1 MTCRQR
7 SKLLYSDFLTFRLD
21 LTSALLINRANMV
34 YRERWDLDVRALRV
48 LRLVC
53 AEPDITPKSVSQ
65 RALIEKTLLSKVL
78 AELETRGLITRSMHA
93 SDRRS
98 IALRATAHGL
108 EVAQASET
116 VGTELEVELAKAL
129 SENERKT
136 LERLLRKLSQSLLDQ
151 HETA

>member
-1 MTCRQR
+1 M
-7 SKLLYSDFLTFRLD
+7 YSDFLTFRLD
-21 LTSALLINRANMV
+21 LTSALLINRANLV

-78 AELETRGLITRSMHA
+78 AELETRGLIMRSMHV

-129 SENERKT
+129 SEKERKM
-136 LERLLRKLSQSLLDQ
+136 LGRLLRKLSHSLL
-151 HETA
+151 ESESASASPAKA

>member
-1 MTCRQR
+1 M
-7 SKLLYSDFLTFRLD
+7 YSDFLTFRLD
-21 LTSALLINRANMV
+21 LTSALLINRANLV

-78 AELETRGLITRSMHA
+78 AELETRGLITRSMHV

-116 VGTELEVELAKAL
+116 VGSELEVELAKAL
-129 SENERKT
+129 SEKERKM
-136 LERLLRKLSQSLLDQ
+136 LGRLLRKLSHSLL
-151 HETA
+151 ESESTSASPAKA

>member
-1 MTCRQR
+1 M
-7 SKLLYSDFLTFRLD
+7 YSDFLTFRLD
-21 LTSALLINRANMV
+21 LTSALLINRANLV
-34 YRERWDLDVRALRV
+34 YRERWDLDLRALRV

-65 RALIEKTLLSKVL
+65 RALIEKTLLSKIL
-78 AELETRGLITRSMHA
+78 AELETRGLIARGMHA

-98 IALRATAHGL
+98 IALRATAQGL

-116 VGTELEVELAKAL
+116 VGTELEVELTKAL

-136 LERLLRKLSQSLLDQ
+136 LERLLRKLSHSLL
-151 HETA
+151 ESGSASAPPARS

>member
-1 MTCRQR
+1 M
-7 SKLLYSDFLTFRLD
+7 YSDFLTFRLD
-21 LTSALLINRANMV
+21 LTSALLINRANLV

-78 AELETRGLITRSMHA
+78 AELETRGLITRSMHV

-129 SENERKT
+129 SEKERKM
-136 LERLLRKLSQSLLDQ
+136 LGRLLRKLSHSLL
-151 HETA
+151 ESGSASASPAKA

>member
-1 MTCRQR
+1 M
-7 SKLLYSDFLTFRLD
+7 YSDFLTFRLD
-21 LTSALLINRANMV
+21 LTSALLINRANLV

-78 AELETRGLITRSMHA
+78 AELETRGLITRSMHV

-116 VGTELEVELAKAL
+116 VGSELEVELAKAL
-129 SENERKT
+129 SEKERKM
-136 LERLLRKLSQSLLDQ
+136 LGRLLRKLSHSLL
-151 HETA
+151 ESGSASASPAKA

>member
-1 MTCRQR
+1 M
-7 SKLLYSDFLTFRLD
+7 YSDFLTFRLD
-21 LTSALLINRANMV
+21 LTSALLTNRANLV

-78 AELETRGLITRSMHA
+78 AELETRCLITRSMHA

-116 VGTELEVELAKAL
+116 VGIELEGELAKAL

-136 LERLLRKLSQSLLDQ
+136 LERLLRKLSRSLL
-151 HETA
+151 ESGSASAPPARS

>member
-1 MTCRQR
+1 M
-7 SKLLYSDFLTFRLD
+7 YSDFLTFRLD
-21 LTSALLINRANMV
+21 LTSALLINRANLV

-65 RALIEKTLLSKVL
+65 RAMIEKTLLSKVL
-78 AELETRGLITRSMHA
+78 AELEARGLITRSMHA

-108 EVAQASET
+108 DVAQASEA
-116 VGTELEVELAKAL
+116 VGTELEGQLAKAL

-136 LERLLRKLSQSLLDQ
+136 LERLLRKLSHSLL
-151 HETA
+151 ESGSASAPPARS